1 MQKNIALLII
11 GIFSLSGHVFGQ
23 SGFDQVTLGNQ
34 AMNEG
39 RFRDAQQ
46 HYEAALAK
54 DPQNAEI
61 YTMLGFSYH
70 KQRYL
75 RKADSIYRISLGLD
89 SNASR
94 VHWYKGMNH
103 IALKQDSNAIVCY
116 KKFIQLEKARGG
128 RLLDAYRAIGQ
139 CYERMLRK
147 EGLYSWQIDEMIYY
161 YELIEQTDP
170 SFVEVPLIRNFVELV
185 KSKRP
190 ANQEGK
196 WKLDS

>member
-1 MQKNIALLII
+1 MHKLFSFLLMTTLA
-11 GIFSLSGHVFGQ
+11 FSSAVYGQ
-23 SGFDQVTLGNQ
+23 NSNDQVTLGNQ

-39 RFRDAQQ
+39 RYRDAQL

-75 RKADSIYRISLGLD
+75 RKADSIYRISIGLD

-103 IALKQDSNAIVCY
+103 IALKQDSSAIVCY
-116 KKFIQLEKARGG
+116 KKFIDLEKGRGG
-128 RLLDAYRAIGQ
+128 RLLEAYRAIGQ
-139 CYERMLRK
+139 SYERMLRK

-161 YELIEQTDP
+161 YELIEQADP
-170 SFVEVPLIRNFVELV
+170 SFIEVPLIRNFVELV

-196 WKLDS
+196 WKLES

>member
-1 MQKNIALLII
+1 MLILLL
-11 GIFSLSGHVFGQ
+11 GSSLQAQ
-23 SGFDQVTLGNQ
+23 SNADQVTLGNQ

-39 RFRDAQQ
+39 RYRDAQM
-46 HYEAALAK
+46 HYEAALAR
-54 DPQNAEI
+54 DPQNSEI

-70 KQRYL
+70 KQKYF
-75 RKADSIYRISLGLD
+75 RKADSIYRISIGLD

-103 IALKQDSNAIVCY
+103 IALKQDSMAILCY
-116 KKFIQLEKARGG
+116 KKFINLEKGRGG
-128 RLLDAYRAIGQ
+128 RLLEAYRAIGQ

-147 EGLYSWQIDEMIYY
+147 DGLYSWQIDEMIYY

-170 SFVEVPLIRNFVELV
+170 SYVEVPLIRNFVELV

-196 WKLDS
+196 WKLDT